1 MILSLGTKSEEM
13 NVIGARP
20 QHDTFGIANAML
32 IAPGDP
38 DRSIL
43 YQRLSRRGR
52 GQMPPVVIS
61 TVDEQAIALFRDWI
75 RGLKPEYPFVRD
87 WKLEELLPSLD
98 KVGTGR
104 SFESGKAAF
113 NQAGCGQCHRFAGEV
128 GSVGPDLTGVG
139 KRLSLHD
146 LFESIVLPSKV
157 IADGFAATEIETKS
171 GDITSG
177 RIVREDE
184 QVVVVLPM
192 TATSQ
197 PVTIHKPDIRRREL
211 SKVSNMPTGILNTLH
226 ESQILDLLAYLFSDG
241 NSNHV
246 AFVSGAAANPTAK

>member
-13 NVIGARP
+13 QVIGARP

-32 IAPGDP
+32 IAPGNP

-43 YQRLSRRGR
+43 FQRLSRRGR
-52 GQMPPVVIS
+52 GQMPPVVSS

-75 RGLKPEYPFVRD
+75 RGLKPEHEFVRD

-98 KVGTGR
+98 KVRAGR

-113 NQAGCGQCHRFAGEV
+113 KQAGCGQCHRFAGEV

-139 KRLSLHD
+139 KRLSMND
-146 LFESIVLPSKV
+146 LLESIFLPSKV
-157 IADGFAATEIETKS
+157 IAEGFAVSEIEMKS
-171 GDITSG
+171 GDITNG
-177 RIVREDE
+177 RVVREDDQE
-184 QVVVVLPM
+184 VVVLPM

-197 PVTIHKPDIRRREL
+197 PVTIRKADIRRREL
-211 SKVSNMPTGILNTLH
+211 SKVSNMPTGILNTLR
-226 ESQILDLLAYLFSDG
+226 EPQILDLLAYLFSDA

-246 AFVSGAAANPTAK
+246 AFVPGAGADPATK